1 MKSLRIALFTYSTK
15 PRGGVVHTLS
25 LAEELA
31 RLGHQVHIYALG
43 STQVNEVTSKPA
55 PSLVEGTRDLPKNR
69 VYRANK
75 QGSPPVSLVDV
86 ESGFFRPV
94 SVPYTI
100 IPCSTLP
107 EENIDEK
114 VKRYI
119 STYTEHLSS
128 IGEHYDIY
136 HAEDCISANMLCELR
151 NRGLIKFFVRT
162 VHHMD
167 DFTSKSLIDCQLKSI
182 LEPDYVI
189 VVSKFWEK
197 ELRSRYSLNPTVIN
211 NGVDIE
217 KFKIQEGKGTKE
229 RAKNSFS
236 VNGSSTRL
244 TTGCK
249 VMLSIGG
256 IEPRKNTLTALRAFN
271 IVSNYFKSKG
281 ERLVWLIGGGETLF
295 DYRAYREEFF
305 SEIKRLGLR
314 LDEDIIILGTV
325 PEDSISKLY
334 QAGDVFIFPSI
345 KEGWGL
351 VVLEAMASG
360 LPVIASGIEPMT
372 DYLQDEG
379 NALLVFPMDY
389 EALAQQI
396 IRVLEKTELRGKL
409 IRNGMKTA
417 QVYSWRNT
425 ALRHSEFY
433 SGILESVR

>member
-15 PRGGVVHTLS
+15 PRGGVVHTLN

-43 STQVNEVTSKPA
+43 SSNESAVTSR
-55 PSLVEGTRDLPKNR
+55 TRDLPNIQVNR
-69 VYRANK
+69 TKKR
-75 QGSPPVSLVDV
+75 GSPPVWLADESL
-86 ESGFFRPV
+86 EFFRPV
-94 SVPYTI
+94 HVPYTI

-119 STYTEHLSS
+119 SIYTEHLSS
-128 IGEHYDIY
+128 IRENYDIY

-182 LEPDYVI
+182 LEPDYLI
-189 VVSKFWEK
+189 VVSRFWEK
-197 ELRSRYSLNPTVIN
+197 ELRSRHSLNPTVIN
-211 NGVDIE
+211 NGVDIK
-217 KFKIQEGKGTKE
+217 KFKNQGDEGIKE

-236 VNGSSTRL
+236 VSGSSTRL

-256 IEPRKNTLTALRAFN
+256 IEPRKNTLTALRAYN
-271 IVSNYFKSKG
+271 IASNYFKSKG
-281 ERLVWLIGGGETLF
+281 ECLVWLIGGGETLF
-295 DYRAYREEFF
+295 DYRAYREGFF
-305 SEIKRLGLR
+305 SEIKRLGLKLGVR
-314 LDEDIIILGTV
+314 EPQSNDEDIIILGSV
-325 PEDSISKLY
+325 PEDSMAELY
-334 QAGDVFIFPSI
+334 GAADVFVFPSV

-360 LPVIASGIEPMT
+360 IPVIASGIEPMT
-372 DYLQDEG
+372 DYLKDEE
-379 NALLVFPMDY
+379 NALLVSPMDY
-389 EALAQQI
+389 ESLARQI
-396 IRVLEKTELRGKL
+396 IRILEKAELRHKL
-409 IRNGMKTA
+409 IMNGIETA
-417 QVYSWRNT
+417 KAYSWRNT
-425 ALRHSEFY
+425 ALRHLEFY